1 MRVFVINAG
10 VKRPDGSGGWLNAE
24 MTRMAKEAFERR
36 KIESIITDLNEKWDL
51 EKEVEKVL
59 GSDLLLVQTPIWAM
73 STPWQYTKWQDI
85 VLTDPR
91 VCGTDGRT
99 RKVQT
104 SFTVRR
110 FSYEKALLD
119 KYNMERSRGRR
130 VQTRTILCA
139 RGLEGVLMPL
149 HKQFQYMGI
158 KPLAPSFAIFDVYK
172 NPTVESDLL
181 RWKSTL
187 EVVTGKLLIGQTQ

>member
-24 MTRMAKEAFERR
+24 MTRMAKEAFECR

-99 RKVQT
+99 RKSV
-104 SFTVRR
+104 
-110 FSYEKALLD
+110 
-119 KYNMERSRGRR
+119 
-130 VQTRTILCA
+130 
-139 RGLEGVLMPL
+139 
-149 HKQFQYMGI
+149 
-158 KPLAPSFAIFDVYK
+158 
-172 NPTVESDLL
+172 
-181 RWKSTL
+181 
-187 EVVTGKLLIGQTQ
+187 IG

>member
-73 STPWQYTKWQDI
+73 STPWQSRHCPYRSACLRYRWADTKGSKQA
-85 VLTDPR
+85 LR
-91 VCGTDGRT
+91 YG
-99 RKVQT
+99 
-104 SFTVRR
+104 R

-130 VQTRTILCA
+130 VRTRTIL
-139 RGLEGVLMPL
+139 
-149 HKQFQYMGI
+149 
-158 KPLAPSFAIFDVYK
+158 
-172 NPTVESDLL
+172 
-181 RWKSTL
+181 
-187 EVVTGKLLIGQTQ
+187 

>member
-73 STPWQYTKWQDI
+73 STPWQYTRHCPYRSACLRYRWADTKGSKQA
-85 VLTDPR
+85 LR
-91 VCGTDGRT
+91 YG
-99 RKVQT
+99 
-104 SFTVRR
+104 R

-130 VQTRTILCA
+130 VRTRTIL
-139 RGLEGVLMPL
+139 
-149 HKQFQYMGI
+149 
-158 KPLAPSFAIFDVYK
+158 
-172 NPTVESDLL
+172 
-181 RWKSTL
+181 
-187 EVVTGKLLIGQTQ
+187 

>member
-51 EKEVEKVL
+51 EKEVEKSSRFRFAA
-59 GSDLLLVQTPIWAM
+59 GSDTYMGHVHALAVYEMARHCPYRFACLRYRWAD
-73 STPWQYTKWQDI
+73 TKGSKQA
-85 VLTDPR
+85 LR
-91 VCGTDGRT
+91 YG
-99 RKVQT
+99 
-104 SFTVRR
+104 R

-130 VQTRTILCA
+130 VRTRTIL
-139 RGLEGVLMPL
+139 
-149 HKQFQYMGI
+149 
-158 KPLAPSFAIFDVYK
+158 
-172 NPTVESDLL
+172 
-181 RWKSTL
+181 
-187 EVVTGKLLIGQTQ
+187 

>member
-73 STPWQYTKWQDI
+73 STP
-85 VLTDPR
+85 L
-91 VCGTDGRT
+91 
-99 RKVQT
+99 
-104 SFTVRR
+104 S
-110 FSYEKALLD
+110 
-119 KYNMERSRGRR
+119 
-130 VQTRTILCA
+130 
-139 RGLEGVLMPL
+139 
-149 HKQFQYMGI
+149 
-158 KPLAPSFAIFDVYK
+158 
-172 NPTVESDLL
+172 
-181 RWKSTL
+181 
-187 EVVTGKLLIGQTQ
+187 LIHI

>member
-99 RKVQT
+99 RKDPNKLYG
-104 SFTVRR
+104 RR

-130 VQTRTILCA
+130 VRTRTIL
-139 RGLEGVLMPL
+139 
-149 HKQFQYMGI
+149 
-158 KPLAPSFAIFDVYK
+158 
-172 NPTVESDLL
+172 
-181 RWKSTL
+181 
-187 EVVTGKLLIGQTQ
+187 

>member
-73 STPWQYTKWQDI
+73 STPWQYTKLSLPI
-85 VLTDPR
+85 R
-91 VCGTDGRT
+91 VSAVQMGGHERI
-99 RKVQT
+99 QT
-104 SFTVRR
+104 SFTVRAV
-110 FSYEKALLD
+110 F
-119 KYNMERSRGRR
+119 
-130 VQTRTILCA
+130 
-139 RGLEGVLMPL
+139 
-149 HKQFQYMGI
+149 
-158 KPLAPSFAIFDVYK
+158 
-172 NPTVESDLL
+172 L
-181 RWKSTL
+181 RKS
-187 EVVTGKLLIGQTQ
+187 VIG